1 MLTATGVPSIVVM
14 GVSGSGKTTVG
25 QALADRLGA
34 RFADGDSFHPAE
46 NVEKMAAGHA
56 LTDAD
61 RLPWLRT
68 VGHYIKDV
76 ESERASSVVAC
87 SALKRTYRDVLRE
100 QAPDLFFVFLD
111 GSRQV
116 IHDRVVA
123 RNHEFMPPSLLDS
136 QFASLEPLEADERG
150 MRIDITSAPDE
161 IVSHIEAELNRRS
174 AELNHAEPN

>member
-1 MLTATGVPSIVVM
+1 MLQATEVRSIVVM
-14 GVSGSGKTTVG
+14 GVSGSGKSTIG

-34 RFADGDSFHPAE
+34 EFADGDSFHPVE
-46 NVEKMAAGHA
+46 NVEKMAAGQA

-68 VGHYIKDV
+68 VGQYIRGV
-76 ESERASSVVAC
+76 ESEHASSVVAC
-87 SALKRTYRDVLRE
+87 SALKRTYRDALRE

-111 GSRQV
+111 GSREV

-150 MRIDITSAPDE
+150 MRIDITSVPDE
-161 IVSHIEAELNRRS
+161 IVSHIEAELRR
-174 AELNHAEPN
+174 LNVETN